1 MSKWDDLT
9 RQLHEIQMDL
19 VRVNSRLNAI
29 EGVELAYLPSTQFR
43 ADSQWHDIPD
53 TDIQYMAHLNES
65 FGKFYLRG
73 KRDGR

>member
-9 RQLHEIQMDL
+9 RQLHEIGMAL
-19 VRVNSRLNAI
+19 LRINSRLNKL
-29 EGVELAYLPSTQFR
+29 EGVQVAYLPLAQFR

-53 TDIQYMAHLNES
+53 SDVQYMAHLNEPA
-65 FGKFYLRG
+65 GKFYLRR